1 MMSLKLAPR
10 AHRRLAL
17 ITTQLATLAQPPSAA
32 AVAQQQQQQQQ
43 QQPGECAAP
52 AVVGAA
58 GTQGQLTP
66 LVERIHAFTKASNT
80 RVAIMATGAGSVRP
94 VPPAPSST
102 RSDLRA
108 P

>member
-32 AVAQQQQQQQQ
+32 AAAQQQ

-66 LVERIHAFTKASNT
+66 LVEKIHAFTKASNT

-94 VPPAPSST
+94 VPPAPSCLNSF
-102 RSDLRA
+102 
-108 P
+108 

>member
-17 ITTQLATLAQPPSAA
+17 ITTQLATLTQPPSAA
-32 AVAQQQQQQQQ
+32 AQQQQ

-66 LVERIHAFTKASNT
+66 LVEKIHAFTKASNT

-94 VPPAPSST
+94 VPPAPSCLNSF
-102 RSDLRA
+102 
-108 P
+108 

>member
-32 AVAQQQQQQQQ
+32 AAAQQQQQQQ

>member
-32 AVAQQQQQQQQ
+32 AAAQQQQQQQ

-58 GTQGQLTP
+58 GTQGQFTP

-94 VPPAPSST
+94 VPPAPSCLNSF
-102 RSDLRA
+102 
-108 P
+108 

>member
-32 AVAQQQQQQQQ
+32 AAAQQQ

>member
-32 AVAQQQQQQQQ
+32 AAAQQQQQQQ

-102 RSDLRA
+102 RSGLRA